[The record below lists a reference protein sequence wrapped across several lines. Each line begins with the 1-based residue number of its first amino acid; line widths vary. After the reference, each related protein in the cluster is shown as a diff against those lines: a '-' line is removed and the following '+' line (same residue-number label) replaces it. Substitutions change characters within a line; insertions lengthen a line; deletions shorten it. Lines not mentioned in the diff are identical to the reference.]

1 MSSIDG
7 PSAVVPPPA
16 SRKAEETDT
25 RQALHRHDPEFY
37 RKKKDDSEPKGFEDP
52 YEDLTD
58 VSIPALKNF
67 LMGLLDRM
75 PQNEAVAVA
84 TTTIITHEAERTA
97 ASPRA
102 AAAMQAYKTGAQRGS
117 MAPPPAPLPPVDAQ
131 PPAASAL
138 DQAAANLDR
147 ASVLELIRA
156 LDRLY
161 AQGITGITLEKG
173 DGFLASIRAAVDK
186 ASASIRL

>member
-7 PSAVVPPPA
+7 PSVVIPPTA

-37 RKKKDDSEPKGFEDP
+37 RKKKDDGEQKGFEDP

-75 PQNEAVAVA
+75 PQNETAAPAA
-84 TTTIITHEAERTA
+84 TVTVTHEAERTA

-117 MAPPPAPLPPVDAQ
+117 ITPSPAPLPPADA
-131 PPAASAL
+131 PPVPASAL

-147 ASVLELIRA
+147 AAVLELIRA

-161 AQGITGITLEKG
+161 AQGVTGITLEKG
-173 DGFLASIRAAVDK
+173 DGFLASIRAAVEK
-186 ASASIRL
+186 ASASIQS

>member
-7 PSAVVPPPA
+7 PSAVAPPPA

-37 RKKKDDSEPKGFEDP
+37 RKKKDDGEQKGFEDP
-52 YEDLTD
+52 YEDLAD

-75 PQNEAVAVA
+75 PQSDTVAAA
-84 TTTIITHEAERTA
+84 TATIIMHEAERTA

-102 AAAMQAYKTGAQRGS
+102 AAAMQAYKTGAQRGNVT
-117 MAPPPAPLPPVDAQ
+117 PQPAPLPLPDAPPVA
-131 PPAASAL
+131 PSAL

-147 ASVLELIRA
+147 AAVLELIRA

-173 DGFLASIRAAVDK
+173 DGFLASIRTAVDK
-186 ASASIRL
+186 ASASTRP